1 MARLY
6 EIHFSDFGNINMPK
20 SSFSLVL
27 FFIILISACVSKP
40 TGNGYMETSEV
51 SPKLN
56 QGKDEFITELMK
68 FDDENIS
75 WLEQGFKALADGEH
89 ISAVQ
94 FFQRHSR
101 VDNTL
106 TADWETSIA
115 IAYVSML
122 PGSPF
127 YDMKAVRVGYTQLS
141 AWSIDDSSVNS
152 QIILMRD
159 ALEAFVSLHREL
171 KDLERDNELL
181 EATLAKRESAL
192 RRLRELTL
200 GQQREAAQ

>member
-1 MARLY
+1 M
-6 EIHFSDFGNINMPK
+6 SNFGNENMPRT
-20 SSFSLVL
+20 SFSLLLV
-27 FFIILISACVSKP
+27 FIILISACVSKP
-40 TGNGYMETSEV
+40 TENGDRDTGEQ

-56 QGKDEFITELMK
+56 QDKDEITTNLIK
-68 FDDENIS
+68 LDNGNIS
-75 WLEQGFKALADGEH
+75 PLEKGFKALADGNH

-94 FFQRHSR
+94 FFQLHSK
-101 VDNTL
+101 VKNTL
-106 TADWETSIA
+106 AADWEASIA

-127 YDMKAVRVGYTQLS
+127 YDMNAVRISYTQLS
-141 AWSIDDSSVNS
+141 AWSIDDSLVNS
-152 QIILMRD
+152 QIVLMRD

-171 KDLERDNELL
+171 KDLERDNDVL

>member
-1 MARLY
+1 MLRT
-6 EIHFSDFGNINMPK
+6 
-20 SSFSLVL
+20 SFSLL
-27 FFIILISACVSKP
+27 LLPIIVISACVSKP
-40 TGNGYMETSEV
+40 TENGYRDTGEQ

-56 QGKDEFITELMK
+56 QDKDEVTTKLIKL
-68 FDDENIS
+68 DNGNIS
-75 WLEQGFKALADGEH
+75 LLEKGFKALADGNH

-94 FFQRHSR
+94 LFQRHSKFN
-101 VDNTL
+101 NTL
-106 TADWETSIA
+106 AADWEASIA

-127 YDMKAVRVGYTQLS
+127 YDMKAVRVSYTQLS
-141 AWSIDDSSVNS
+141 AWSIDDSLVNS
-152 QIILMRD
+152 QIVLMRD

-181 EATLAKRESAL
+181 EATLAKRQSAL

>member
-1 MARLY
+1 MLRT
-6 EIHFSDFGNINMPK
+6 
-20 SSFSLVL
+20 SFSLL
-27 FFIILISACVSKP
+27 LLPIILISACVSKP
-40 TGNGYMETSEV
+40 TENGDRDTGEQ

-56 QGKDEFITELMK
+56 QDKDEITTNLIK
-68 FDDENIS
+68 LDNGNIS
-75 WLEQGFKALADGEH
+75 PLEKGFKALADGNH

-94 FFQRHSR
+94 LFQRHSKFN
-101 VDNTL
+101 NTL
-106 TADWETSIA
+106 AADWEASIA

-127 YDMKAVRVGYTQLS
+127 YDMNAVRISYTQLS
-141 AWSIDDSSVNS
+141 AWSIDDSLVNS
-152 QIILMRD
+152 QIVLMRD

-171 KDLERDNELL
+171 KDLERDNDVL

>member
-1 MARLY
+1 MLRT
-6 EIHFSDFGNINMPK
+6 
-20 SSFSLVL
+20 SFSLL
-27 FFIILISACVSKP
+27 LLPIILISACVSKP
-40 TGNGYMETSEV
+40 TENGYRDAGEQ

-56 QGKDEFITELMK
+56 QGKDEVTTKFIKL
-68 FDDENIS
+68 DNGNIS
-75 WLEQGFKALADGEH
+75 LLEKGFKALADGNH

-94 FFQRHSR
+94 LFQRHSKFN
-101 VDNTL
+101 NTL
-106 TADWETSIA
+106 AAEWEASIA

-127 YDMKAVRVGYTQLS
+127 YDMNAVRISYTQLS
-141 AWSIDDSSVNS
+141 AWSIDDSLVNS

-171 KDLERDNELL
+171 KDLERDNDVL

>member
-1 MARLY
+1 MRRT
-6 EIHFSDFGNINMPK
+6 N
-20 SSFSLVL
+20 FSLVL
-27 FFIILISACVSKP
+27 FSIILISACVSKP
-40 TGNGYMETSEV
+40 TENGYIDNNEASSQPNKGENEFTTKPM
-51 SPKLN
+51 KLD
-56 QGKDEFITELMK
+56 GK
-68 FDDENIS
+68 NIS
-75 WLEQGFKALADGEH
+75 WLEQGFKALADGNH

-94 FFQRHSR
+94 FFQRYSR
-101 VDNTL
+101 VNNTL
-106 TADWETSIA
+106 AADWEASIA

-127 YDMKAVRVGYTQLS
+127 YDMKAVRISYTQLS

-152 QIILMRD
+152 QIVLMRD

>member
-1 MARLY
+1 MRRT
-6 EIHFSDFGNINMPK
+6 
-20 SSFSLVL
+20 SFSLVL
-27 FFIILISACVSKP
+27 FSIILISACVSKP
-40 TGNGYMETSEV
+40 TENGYMNNNDES
-51 SPKLN
+51 SQLN
-56 QGKDEFITELMK
+56 QGENEFTTKPMK
-68 FDDENIS
+68 SDGKNIS
-75 WLEQGFKALADGEH
+75 WLEQGFKALADGNH

-94 FFQRHSR
+94 FFQRYSR
-101 VDNTL
+101 VNNTL
-106 TADWETSIA
+106 AADWEASIA

-127 YDMKAVRVGYTQLS
+127 YDMKAVRISYTQLS

-152 QIILMRD
+152 QIVLMRD

>member
-1 MARLY
+1 MLRT
-6 EIHFSDFGNINMPK
+6 
-20 SSFSLVL
+20 SFSLL
-27 FFIILISACVSKP
+27 LLPIILISACVSKP
-40 TGNGYMETSEV
+40 TENGDRDTGEQ

-56 QGKDEFITELMK
+56 QDKDEVTTNLIKL
-68 FDDENIS
+68 DNGNIS
-75 WLEQGFKALADGEH
+75 PLEKGFKALADGNH

-94 FFQRHSR
+94 FFQLHSK
-101 VDNTL
+101 VKNTL
-106 TADWETSIA
+106 AADWEASIA

-127 YDMKAVRVGYTQLS
+127 YDMNAVRISYTQLS
-141 AWSIDDSSVNS
+141 AWSIDDSLVNS
-152 QIILMRD
+152 QIVLMRD

-171 KDLERDNELL
+171 KDLERDNDVL

>member
-1 MARLY
+1 MQRT
-6 EIHFSDFGNINMPK
+6 N
-20 SSFSLVL
+20 FSLVL
-27 FFIILISACVSKP
+27 FSIILISACVSKP
-40 TGNGYMETSEV
+40 TENGHMNNNEV
-51 SPKLN
+51 SSQLN
-56 QGKDEFITELMK
+56 QGENEFTTKPMK
-68 FDDENIS
+68 LGGKNIS
-75 WLEQGFKALADGEH
+75 WLEQGFKALADGNH

-94 FFQRHSR
+94 FFQRYSR
-101 VDNTL
+101 VNNTL
-106 TADWETSIA
+106 AADWEASIA

-127 YDMKAVRVGYTQLS
+127 YDMKAVRISYTQLS

-152 QIILMRD
+152 QIVLMRD

>member
-1 MARLY
+1 MRRT
-6 EIHFSDFGNINMPK
+6 N
-20 SSFSLVL
+20 FSLVL
-27 FFIILISACVSKP
+27 FSIILISACVSKP
-40 TGNGYMETSEV
+40 TENGHMNNNEV
-51 SPKLN
+51 SSQLN
-56 QGKDEFITELMK
+56 QGENEFTTKPMK
-68 FDDENIS
+68 LGGKNIS
-75 WLEQGFKALADGEH
+75 WLEQGFKALADGNH

-94 FFQRHSR
+94 FFQSYSR
-101 VDNTL
+101 VNNTL
-106 TADWETSIA
+106 AADWEASIA

-127 YDMKAVRVGYTQLS
+127 YDMKAVRISYTQLS

-152 QIILMRD
+152 QIVLMRD

>member
-1 MARLY
+1 MRRT
-6 EIHFSDFGNINMPK
+6 
-20 SSFSLVL
+20 SFNLVL
-27 FFIILISACVSKP
+27 FSIILISACVSKP
-40 TGNGYMETSEV
+40 TENGYIDNNEV
-51 SPKLN
+51 SSQPNKGKNEFTAKPMKLD
-56 QGKDEFITELMK
+56 GK
-68 FDDENIS
+68 NIS
-75 WLEQGFKALADGEH
+75 WLEQGFKALADGNH

-101 VDNTL
+101 VNNTL
-106 TADWETSIA
+106 AADWEASIA

-127 YDMKAVRVGYTQLS
+127 YDMKAVRISYTQLS

-152 QIILMRD
+152 QIVLMRD

>member
-1 MARLY
+1 
-6 EIHFSDFGNINMPK
+6 MPRT
-20 SSFSLVL
+20 SFSLL
-27 FFIILISACVSKP
+27 LLFIILISACVSKP
-40 TGNGYMETSEV
+40 TENGYRDTGEH

-56 QGKDEFITELMK
+56 QDKDELTTKLMK
-68 FDDENIS
+68 LDNENVS
-75 WLEQGFKALADGEH
+75 WLDKGFKALADGDH
-89 ISAVQ
+89 ISAVL

-101 VDNTL
+101 LKNTL
-106 TADWETSIA
+106 AADWEASIA

-127 YDMKAVRVGYTQLS
+127 YDMKAVRISYTQLS
-141 AWSIDDSSVNS
+141 AWSIDDSLVNS
-152 QIILMRD
+152 QIVLMRD

>member
-1 MARLY
+1 MRRT
-6 EIHFSDFGNINMPK
+6 
-20 SSFSLVL
+20 SFSLVL
-27 FFIILISACVSKP
+27 FSIILISACVSKP
-40 TGNGYMETSEV
+40 TENGHMNNKEV
-51 SPKLN
+51 PSQLN
-56 QGKDEFITELMK
+56 QGENEFTTKPMK
-68 FDDENIS
+68 LDGKNIS
-75 WLEQGFKALADGEH
+75 WLEQGFKALANGNH

-101 VDNTL
+101 VNNTL
-106 TADWETSIA
+106 AADWEASIA

-127 YDMKAVRVGYTQLS
+127 YDMKAVRISYTQLS

-152 QIILMRD
+152 QIVLMRD

>member
-1 MARLY
+1 
-6 EIHFSDFGNINMPK
+6 MPRT
-20 SSFSLVL
+20 SFSLL
-27 FFIILISACVSKP
+27 LLFIILISACVSKP
-40 TGNGYMETSEV
+40 TENGYMETSEV

-56 QGKDEFITELMK
+56 QGKDELITKLMK

-101 VDNTL
+101 INNTL
-106 TADWETSIA
+106 NADWEASIA

-127 YDMKAVRVGYTQLS
+127 YDMKAVRISYTQLS

-152 QIILMRD
+152 QIVLMRD

-171 KDLERDNELL
+171 KDLERDNEFL

>member
-1 MARLY
+1 MCC
-6 EIHFSDFGNINMPK
+6 SP
-20 SSFSLVL
+20 SLQYQFV
-27 FFIILISACVSKP
+27 I
-40 TGNGYMETSEV
+40 
-51 SPKLN
+51 
-56 QGKDEFITELMK
+56 D
-68 FDDENIS
+68 
-75 WLEQGFKALADGEH
+75 H

-94 FFQRHSR
+94 IFQRHSR
-101 VDNTL
+101 VNNTL
-106 TADWETSIA
+106 AADWEASIA

-127 YDMKAVRVGYTQLS
+127 YDMKAVRISYTQLS

-152 QIILMRD
+152 QIVLMRD

>member
-1 MARLY
+1 M
-6 EIHFSDFGNINMPK
+6 SDFGNENMPRT
-20 SSFSLVL
+20 SFSLL
-27 FFIILISACVSKP
+27 LLSIILISACVSKP
-40 TGNGYMETSEV
+40 TENVYRDTGKQ
-51 SPKLN
+51 SPNLN
-56 QGKDEFITELMK
+56 QDKDELTTKLMK
-68 FDDENIS
+68 LDNENIS
-75 WLEQGFKALADGEH
+75 WLEKGFKALADGEH

-101 VDNTL
+101 VNNTL
-106 TADWETSIA
+106 AADWEASIA

-127 YDMKAVRVGYTQLS
+127 YDMKAVRISYTQLS
-141 AWSIDDSSVNS
+141 AWSIDDSLVNS
-152 QIILMRD
+152 QIVLMRD

-171 KDLERDNELL
+171 KDLERDNEVL

>member
-1 MARLY
+1 
-6 EIHFSDFGNINMPK
+6 MPK

-27 FFIILISACVSKP
+27 CFIILISACVSKP
-40 TGNGYMETSEV
+40 TENGYMETSEV

-56 QGKDEFITELMK
+56 QGKDELITKLMK

-101 VDNTL
+101 VNNTL
-106 TADWETSIA
+106 TADWEASIA

-127 YDMKAVRVGYTQLS
+127 YDMKAVRISYTQLS

-152 QIILMRD
+152 QIVLMRD

>member
-1 MARLY
+1 MRRT
-6 EIHFSDFGNINMPK
+6 N
-20 SSFSLVL
+20 FSLVL
-27 FFIILISACVSKP
+27 FSIILISACVSKP
-40 TGNGYMETSEV
+40 TENGHMNNNEV
-51 SPKLN
+51 SSQLN
-56 QGKDEFITELMK
+56 QGENEFTTKPMK
-68 FDDENIS
+68 LGGKNIS
-75 WLEQGFKALADGEH
+75 WLEQGFKALADGNH

-94 FFQRHSR
+94 FFQRYSR
-101 VDNTL
+101 VNNTL
-106 TADWETSIA
+106 AADWEASIA

-127 YDMKAVRVGYTQLS
+127 YDMKAVRISYTQLS

-152 QIILMRD
+152 QIVLMRD

>member
-1 MARLY
+1 MRRT
-6 EIHFSDFGNINMPK
+6 N
-20 SSFSLVL
+20 FSLVL
-27 FFIILISACVSKP
+27 FSIILISACVSKP
-40 TGNGYMETSEV
+40 TENGHMNNNEV
-51 SPKLN
+51 SSQLN
-56 QGKDEFITELMK
+56 QGENEFTTKPMK
-68 FDDENIS
+68 LDGKNIS
-75 WLEQGFKALADGEH
+75 WLEQGFKALADGNH

-101 VDNTL
+101 VNNTL
-106 TADWETSIA
+106 AADWEASIA

-127 YDMKAVRVGYTQLS
+127 YDMKAVRISYTQLS

-152 QIILMRD
+152 QIVLMRD

>member
-1 MARLY
+1 MRRT
-6 EIHFSDFGNINMPK
+6 N
-20 SSFSLVL
+20 FSLVL
-27 FFIILISACVSKP
+27 FSIILISACVSKP
-40 TGNGYMETSEV
+40 TENGHMNNNEV
-51 SPKLN
+51 SSQLN
-56 QGKDEFITELMK
+56 QGENEFTTKPMK
-68 FDDENIS
+68 LGGKNIS
-75 WLEQGFKALADGEH
+75 WLEQGFKALADGNH

-94 FFQRHSR
+94 FFQSYSR
-101 VDNTL
+101 VNNTL
-106 TADWETSIA
+106 AADWEASIA

-127 YDMKAVRVGYTQLS
+127 YDMKAVRISYTQLS

-152 QIILMRD
+152 QIVLMRD

-171 KDLERDNELL
+171 RDLERDNEFL

>member
-1 MARLY
+1 MRRT
-6 EIHFSDFGNINMPK
+6 N
-20 SSFSLVL
+20 FSLVL
-27 FFIILISACVSKP
+27 FSIILISACVSKP
-40 TGNGYMETSEV
+40 TENGHMNNNEV
-51 SPKLN
+51 SSQLN
-56 QGKDEFITELMK
+56 QGENEFTTKPMK
-68 FDDENIS
+68 LGGKNIS
-75 WLEQGFKALADGEH
+75 WLEQGFKALADGNH

-94 FFQRHSR
+94 FFQSYSR
-101 VDNTL
+101 VNNTL
-106 TADWETSIA
+106 AADWEASIA

-127 YDMKAVRVGYTQLS
+127 YDMKAVRISYTQLS

-152 QIILMRD
+152 QIVLMRD

-171 KDLERDNELL
+171 RDLERDNEFL
-181 EATLAKRESAL
+181 EATLAKRETAL

>member
-1 MARLY
+1 MRRT
-6 EIHFSDFGNINMPK
+6 
-20 SSFSLVL
+20 SFSLVL
-27 FFIILISACVSKP
+27 FSIILISACVSKP
-40 TGNGYMETSEV
+40 TENGHMNNNEV
-51 SPKLN
+51 SSQLN
-56 QGKDEFITELMK
+56 QGENEFTTKPMK
-68 FDDENIS
+68 LGGKNIS
-75 WLEQGFKALADGEH
+75 WLEQGFKALADGNH

-101 VDNTL
+101 VNNTL
-106 TADWETSIA
+106 AADWEASIA

-127 YDMKAVRVGYTQLS
+127 YDMKAVRISYTQLS

-152 QIILMRD
+152 QIVLMRD

>member
-1 MARLY
+1 MLRT
-6 EIHFSDFGNINMPK
+6 
-20 SSFSLVL
+20 SFSLL
-27 FFIILISACVSKP
+27 LLPIILISACVSKP
-40 TGNGYMETSEV
+40 TENGDRDTGEQ

-56 QGKDEFITELMK
+56 QDKDEVTTNLIKL
-68 FDDENIS
+68 DNGNIS
-75 WLEQGFKALADGEH
+75 PLEKGFKALADGNH

-94 FFQRHSR
+94 LFQRHSKSN
-101 VDNTL
+101 NTL
-106 TADWETSIA
+106 AADWEASIA

-127 YDMKAVRVGYTQLS
+127 YDMNAVRISYTQLS
-141 AWSIDDSSVNS
+141 AWSIDDSLVDS
-152 QIILMRD
+152 QIVLMRD

-171 KDLERDNELL
+171 KDLERDNEVL

>member
-1 MARLY
+1 MRRT
-6 EIHFSDFGNINMPK
+6 
-20 SSFSLVL
+20 SFSLVL
-27 FFIILISACVSKP
+27 FSIILISACVSKP
-40 TGNGYMETSEV
+40 TENGHMNNNQV
-51 SPKLN
+51 SSPLN
-56 QGKDEFITELMK
+56 QGENEFTTKPMK
-68 FDDENIS
+68 LGGKNIS
-75 WLEQGFKALADGEH
+75 WLEQGFKALADGNH

-101 VDNTL
+101 VNNTL
-106 TADWETSIA
+106 AADWEASIA

-127 YDMKAVRVGYTQLS
+127 YDMKAVRISYTQLS

-152 QIILMRD
+152 QIVLMRD

>member
-1 MARLY
+1 MLRT
-6 EIHFSDFGNINMPK
+6 
-20 SSFSLVL
+20 SFSLL
-27 FFIILISACVSKP
+27 LLPIILISACVSKP
-40 TGNGYMETSEV
+40 TENGDRDTGEQ

-56 QGKDEFITELMK
+56 QDKDEVTTNLIKL
-68 FDDENIS
+68 DNGNIS
-75 WLEQGFKALADGEH
+75 PLEKGFKALADGNH

-94 FFQRHSR
+94 FFQLHSK
-101 VDNTL
+101 VKNTL
-106 TADWETSIA
+106 AADWEASIA

-127 YDMKAVRVGYTQLS
+127 YDMKAVRISYTQLS
-141 AWSIDDSSVNS
+141 AWSIDDSLVNS
-152 QIILMRD
+152 QIVLMRD

-171 KDLERDNELL
+171 KDLERDNDVL

>member
-1 MARLY
+1 
-6 EIHFSDFGNINMPK
+6 MPK

-40 TGNGYMETSEV
+40 SENGYMETSEV

-56 QGKDEFITELMK
+56 QGKDELIIKLMK
-68 FDDENIS
+68 LDDENIS

-101 VDNTL
+101 VNNTL
-106 TADWETSIA
+106 TADWEASIA

-127 YDMKAVRVGYTQLS
+127 YDMKAVRISYTQLS

-152 QIILMRD
+152 QIVLMRD

>member
-1 MARLY
+1 
-6 EIHFSDFGNINMPK
+6 MPK

-40 TGNGYMETSEV
+40 TENGYMDTSEV
-51 SPKLN
+51 SSELN
-56 QGKDEFITELMK
+56 QGKDELIAKLTK
-68 FDDENIS
+68 VDDGNSS

-101 VDNTL
+101 INNTL
-106 TADWETSIA
+106 TADWEASIA

-127 YDMKAVRVGYTQLS
+127 YDMKAVRISYTQLS

-152 QIILMRD
+152 QIVLMRD

-171 KDLERDNELL
+171 RDLERDNEFL

>member
-1 MARLY
+1 MLRT
-6 EIHFSDFGNINMPK
+6 
-20 SSFSLVL
+20 SFSLL
-27 FFIILISACVSKP
+27 LLPIILISACVSKP
-40 TGNGYMETSEV
+40 TENGDRDTGEQ

-56 QGKDEFITELMK
+56 QDKDEITTNLIK
-68 FDDENIS
+68 LDNGNIS
-75 WLEQGFKALADGEH
+75 PLEKGFKALADGNH

-94 FFQRHSR
+94 FFQLHSK
-101 VDNTL
+101 VKNTL
-106 TADWETSIA
+106 AADWEASIA

-127 YDMKAVRVGYTQLS
+127 YDMNAVRISYTQLS
-141 AWSIDDSSVNS
+141 AWSIDDSLVNS
-152 QIILMRD
+152 QIVLMRD

-171 KDLERDNELL
+171 KDLERDNDVL

>member
-1 MARLY
+1 MRRT
-6 EIHFSDFGNINMPK
+6 
-20 SSFSLVL
+20 SFSLVL
-27 FFIILISACVSKP
+27 FSIILISACVSKP
-40 TGNGYMETSEV
+40 TENGYIDNNEAS
-51 SPKLN
+51 SKLN
-56 QGKDEFITELMK
+56 QGENEFTTKPMK
-68 FDDENIS
+68 LDGKNIS
-75 WLEQGFKALADGEH
+75 WLEQGFKALANGNH

-101 VDNTL
+101 VNNTL
-106 TADWETSIA
+106 AADWEASIA

-127 YDMKAVRVGYTQLS
+127 YDMKAVRISYTQLS

-152 QIILMRD
+152 QIVLMRD

>member
-1 MARLY
+1 MRRT
-6 EIHFSDFGNINMPK
+6 N
-20 SSFSLVL
+20 FSLVL
-27 FFIILISACVSKP
+27 FSIILISACVSKP
-40 TGNGYMETSEV
+40 TENGHMNNNEAS
-51 SPKLN
+51 SQLN
-56 QGKDEFITELMK
+56 QGENEFTTKPMK
-68 FDDENIS
+68 LGGKNIS
-75 WLEQGFKALADGEH
+75 WLEQGFKALADGNH

-94 FFQRHSR
+94 FFQRYAR
-101 VDNTL
+101 VNNTL
-106 TADWETSIA
+106 AADWEASIA

-127 YDMKAVRVGYTQLS
+127 YDMKAVRISYTQLS

-152 QIILMRD
+152 QIVLMRD

>member
-1 MARLY
+1 MRRT
-6 EIHFSDFGNINMPK
+6 N
-20 SSFSLVL
+20 FSLVL
-27 FFIILISACVSKP
+27 FSIILISACVSKP
-40 TGNGYMETSEV
+40 TENGHMNNNEV
-51 SPKLN
+51 SSQLN
-56 QGKDEFITELMK
+56 QGENEFTTKPLK
-68 FDDENIS
+68 LDDKSIL
-75 WLEQGFKALADGEH
+75 WLEQGFKALADGNH

-101 VDNTL
+101 VNNTL
-106 TADWETSIA
+106 AADWEASIA

-127 YDMKAVRVGYTQLS
+127 YDMKAVRISYTQLS

-152 QIILMRD
+152 QIVLMRD

>member
-1 MARLY
+1 
-6 EIHFSDFGNINMPK
+6 MPK

-40 TGNGYMETSEV
+40 SENGYMETSEV

-56 QGKDEFITELMK
+56 QGKDELIIKLMK
-68 FDDENIS
+68 LDDENIS

-101 VDNTL
+101 VNNTL
-106 TADWETSIA
+106 TADWEASIA

-127 YDMKAVRVGYTQLS
+127 YDMKAVRVSYTQLS

-152 QIILMRD
+152 QIVLMRD